1 MGADLVRPS
10 YRAVKPALDVVLSLV
25 ALVLAAPIMA
35 AVALA
40 VLVKMGKPVL
50 FSQQR
55 PGRHGEPF
63 LIHKFRTMTDARD
76 ATGNL
81 RPDAERLTPL
91 GRFLR
96 RFSLDELPELWNVL
110 KRDMSLVGPRPLR
123 MEYLHRYTAEQ
134 ARRHE
139 VKPGITGWA
148 QVNGRN
154 AVAWDER
161 LARDVFY
168 VDHMTLGLDIGILAR
183 TVVKLWTGEG
193 VTALG
198 HATMPD
204 FHGRPNARPAAVGC
218 SAVRGDG

>member
-1 MGADLVRPS
+1 MGVGLVRPS

-25 ALVLAAPIMA
+25 ALVLVAPIMA

-40 VLVKMGKPVL
+40 VFVKMGQPVL
-50 FSQQR
+50 FRQQR

-63 LIHKFRTMTDARD
+63 VIHKFRTMTDARD
-76 ATGNL
+76 ASGNL

-110 KRDMSLVGPRPLR
+110 KQDMSLVGPRPLR
-123 MEYLHRYTAEQ
+123 MEYLERYTAEQ

-168 VDHMTLGLDIGILAR
+168 VDHMTLGLDLSILAR
-183 TVVKLWTGEG
+183 TVVKLWTREG
-193 VTALG
+193 ITAVG

-204 FHGRPNARPAAVGC
+204 FHGRPDARPAAAGC
-218 SAVRGDG
+218 SAVCGEE